1 MVTKL
6 SVYCDKVIEAGWLFA
21 VILVP
26 LFFNVYSSRVFEPDK
41 LTLLR
46 SIALIMTVAWLIK
59 FLERVSWGE
68 SGQNDAG
75 AASAETA
82 GRGSSFRQWLMDT
95 PMVLPALFMV
105 LVYVVSTAAS
115 VVPGVS
121 LLGSYQRLQGAY
133 TTFSYLVVF
142 FMILQ
147 GMRTR
152 EQLDRLVTVVLLS
165 SLSIS
170 LYGMIQHDKLDPLPW
185 GGDVTERVAANMGN
199 AIFIAAYLI
208 MATPLALGRVLE
220 TMGRIVG
227 SDRSGKSV
235 GFVVLYLVLVLGQ
248 LAVWVRFGFLA
259 GIFSGLSLILIV
271 IVASLFLDRPVA
283 QFALLGAYSF
293 ILTSQLVTL
302 LFSQS
307 RGPWLGFF
315 AGLYV
320 FVLLTLTAFR
330 RHADDQSRLSALEVG
345 KAALFAALSP
355 LLALAPAY
363 VLMVVLRK
371 GIRWLWLSWLLQA
384 SVGLMFLVVLNSP
397 NTPLAPLRSLPYVG
411 RLGDLLSQSGSGQVR
426 VLIWE
431 GAVEMLAPH
440 EPLDY
445 PSGAQDSLNSI
456 RPVIGYGPESMYV
469 AYNRFYRPQLAQIE
483 ARNASPDRSHN
494 EAFDALITTGYL
506 GFLAYLAVFGGVFY
520 YGLKCLGLIG
530 RARDRYVYVA
540 AWVGGG
546 VAGAWLAYLLDGSMR
561 FFGVGFPLGCV
572 AGLALYVALYGLVL
586 YDPQSSDGMVD
597 AGSRLITLALLAA
610 VVAHYVEIHFG
621 IAIAATRTHFWA
633 YTAAIV
639 AAGLLFGSRPAVRS
653 PEGDAALRHIEH
665 GEAVQPSRAPQHEKV
680 AKKARSKSSGQKA
693 AAEPGPPPAPFS
705 GRATASLSVYA
716 LLVGL
721 ILVTMVYN
729 FVTRNFDIRAGNYSI
744 FWLFAVT
751 WVLSS
756 ILVLALASGG
766 DNNRQEATKDWA
778 RGLIV
783 YLFISLGCLILFW
796 LVYSWPLHADVTKQ
810 GIEAVM
816 QIAAQVNTL
825 LIVFYLT
832 VGLLLL
838 LVAWGLYR
846 SETANGPA
854 WQFRNWWIYPP
865 LIVAVLW
872 LILTSNI
879 QVVLADMVYK
889 QALPYDNRQEYDA
902 SIPLYL
908 KAVEL
913 APNQD
918 FYFLFLGRAYLE
930 KAQRTEDPQQ
940 KVALLAQSRDALL
953 RALDINPLN
962 TDHSANL
969 ARLYRAWGG
978 LITEPAQRIR
988 LLEESYKYYSQATS
1002 LSPNNAQ
1009 LWNEWG
1015 LVAYFLGRYE
1025 NAVEKFKRSNQLD
1038 PLFVDTYVFMGD
1050 AYQALN
1056 KPDEALQAHLEA
1068 IRLKPDSLS
1077 DPRLFSLPIPG
1088 FQERRLDFYAK
1099 SGKLDQLLAALG
1111 EKPQASG
1118 VVTGQEA
1125 PATDFET
1132 NSALGNIYLRQGQF
1146 DKALAHFNRAI
1157 AARADDLGS
1166 CVARGYIYSQQG
1178 KSEDALAEFQR
1189 CVQLAP
1195 NDLTS
1200 RRNLGGVLRQMG
1212 RNQEA
1217 IQEFEQ
1223 AELLA
1228 PNDLL
1233 TIRNLADLYRLDGRL
1248 DDSLRKIER
1257 WVELA
1262 PDDYDSHR
1270 NLSLMYRDLGRI
1282 DEAITQA
1289 QMALSLAPEEQKPP
1303 LESYLSQLREQQKA
1317 AQ

>member
-46 SIALIMTVAWLIK
+46 SIALIMVVAWLIK
-59 FLERVSWGE
+59 VLERVSWGE
-68 SGQNDAG
+68 SGQSDTG
-75 AASAETA
+75 TASTAETA
-82 GRGSSFRQWLMDT
+82 GQGSSFRRWLVGT
-95 PMVLPALFMV
+95 PMVLPTLFMV
-105 LVYVVSTAAS
+105 LVYIVSTAAS
-115 VVPGVS
+115 VVPSVS

-147 GMRTR
+147 GMRNR
-152 EQLDRLVTVVLLS
+152 EQLDRLVTAVLLS

-208 MATPLALGRVLE
+208 MAIPLALGRVLE
-220 TMGRIVG
+220 TMGRIIG
-227 SDRSGKSV
+227 SERSGKSI
-235 GFVVLYLVLVLGQ
+235 GFVVLYLVLVLIQ
-248 LAVWVRFGFLA
+248 LVVWIKFGFLA
-259 GIFSGLSLILIV
+259 GIFSGLALILVV

-283 QFALLGAYSF
+283 QFALLGGYSF

-320 FVLLTLTAFR
+320 FVLLTLTALR
-330 RHADDQSRLSALEVG
+330 RHAADQSRLSTSEVG
-345 KAALFAALSP
+345 NAVLFAAVSP
-355 LLALAPAY
+355 LVALAPAY
-363 VLMVVLRK
+363 VLMVVLGK
-371 GIRWLWLSWLLQA
+371 GMRWLWLSWLLQA

-431 GAVEMLAPH
+431 GAVEMLSPH
-440 EPLDY
+440 APLDY
-445 PSGAQDSLNSI
+445 PSGAQDSLNPI

-469 AYNRFYRPQLAQIE
+469 AYNRFYKPQLAQIE

-506 GFLAYLAVFGGVFY
+506 GFLAYLLVFGGVFY
-520 YGLKCLGLIG
+520 YGLKCLGLVG
-530 RARDRYVYVA
+530 RRRDRYVYVA

-546 VAGAWLAYLLDGSMR
+546 VSGALLAYLLDGSMR

-586 YDPQSSDGMVD
+586 YDPQSSDGTTD
-597 AGSRLITLALLAA
+597 AGSRLIILALLAA

-639 AAGLLFGSRPAVRS
+639 AAGFLFGSGPARRS
-653 PEGDAALRHIEH
+653 TQSDAAPAHDER
-665 GEAVQPSRAPQHEKV
+665 GEALQPPRAPQNEKA
-680 AKKARSKSSGQKA
+680 AKKARGKPPGQKA
-693 AAEPGPPPAPFS
+693 AAEARLAPAPLPAQ
-705 GRATASLSVYA
+705 ATASLSVYA

-756 ILVLALASGG
+756 VLVLAMASGG
-766 DNNRQEATKDWA
+766 ANGVKGAKDWA

-783 YLFISLGCLILFW
+783 YLVISLGCLIVFW
-796 LVYSWPLHADVTKQ
+796 LVYSWPLHAEVAKQ

-816 QIAAQVNTL
+816 QIAAYVNML
-825 LIVFYLT
+825 LIVFYVS

-838 LVAWGLYR
+838 LVAWSLYQ
-846 SETANGPA
+846 SELADGPA

-872 LILTSNI
+872 LILTSNV

-969 ARLYRAWGG
+969 ARLHRAWGG
-978 LITEPAQRIR
+978 LITEPAQRVR
-988 LLEESYKYYSQATS
+988 LLEESYKYYGQATS

-1025 NAVEKFKRSNQLD
+1025 DAVEKFKRSNQLD

-1056 KPDEALQAHLEA
+1056 EPDEALQAHLEA
-1068 IRLKPDSLS
+1068 IRLRPDSLS

-1099 SGKLDQLLAALG
+1099 AGKLDMLLAALE
-1111 EKPQASG
+1111 EKQEASTAA
-1118 VVTGQEA
+1118 TGQEA
-1125 PATDFET
+1125 PLVDFESS
-1132 NSALGNIYLRQGQF
+1132 SALGNIYLRQGQF
-1146 DKALAHFNRAI
+1146 DKALAHFNQAI

-1166 CVARGYIYSQQG
+1166 CVARGYIYAQQG
-1178 KSEDALAEFQR
+1178 KSEDALTEFRR

-1212 RNQEA
+1212 RNEEA
-1217 IQEFEQ
+1217 IKEFEQ
-1223 AELLA
+1223 AESLA

-1233 TIRNLADLYRLDGRL
+1233 TIQNLADLYRLAGRL
-1248 DDSLRKIER
+1248 DDSLKRIER
-1257 WVELA
+1257 WAELA
-1262 PDDYDSHR
+1262 PDDYNSHK
-1270 NLSLMYRDLGRI
+1270 NLSLMYRDLGRVA
-1282 DEAITQA
+1282 EAITQA
-1289 QMALSLAPEEQKPP
+1289 QMALSLAPDDQKPP
-1303 LESYLSQLREQQKA
+1303 LESYLSQLKEQQKA
-1317 AQ
+1317 SQ